1 MIMNRNIFTLLIF
14 SFFSIILQ
22 AQEIT
27 VPQTQRPLI
36 TKRTASWCPNCGGWG
51 WTFFRNVVDDNN
63 GKAVFFANHYD
74 GLHTSPTTLALAANF
89 GGVSQP
95 QFFLNNTNQNVTSG
109 ATASARTNI
118 QNQVNAA
125 WATTPVVQSGIRA
138 IHNSAA
144 QTLSVTAKS
153 RFFQSASGEYYLGI
167 YLVFKEFIGFQSPLG
182 NAAEHK
188 EMMRSHLTANVF
200 GEQIANGTV
209 AAGAEAE
216 VSGQISIAGLDPA
229 KLRIVAIIWKK
240 EGNTYRVTNANETD
254 DFLSPSSANDLWA
267 AQQQLKISPNI
278 ITESARI
285 EMQITESR
293 LPWRVDLVNAS
304 GQVTETIFQGTLDGG
319 VHTFSI
325 ERGPRPAGLYYIR
338 VSNGLHAMSQRV
350 VLH

>member
-1 MIMNRNIFTLLIF
+1 MNRNIYILLIF
-14 SFFSIILQ
+14 SLFSIVLQ

-51 WTFFRNVVDDNN
+51 WTFFRNVINDNN

-74 GLHTSPTTLALAANF
+74 GIHTSPTTLALATNF

-95 QFFLNNTNQNVTSG
+95 LFFLNNTNQSVSSG
-109 ATASARTNI
+109 ATATARTNI
-118 QNQVNAA
+118 QNQVNTA

-167 YLVFKEFIGFQSPLG
+167 YLVFKEFVGFQSGQG

-188 EMMRSHLTANVF
+188 EMLRSHLTANVF

-209 AAGAEAE
+209 AAGAETE
-216 VSGQISIAGLDPA
+216 VNGQISIAGLDPT
-229 KLRIVAIIWKK
+229 KLRIVTIIWKK
-240 EGNTYRVTNANETD
+240 EGNSYRATNANETD
-254 DFLSPSSANDLWA
+254 DFLAPSSSNDLWA
-267 AQQQLKISPNI
+267 AQQQLSIAPNI
-278 ITESARI
+278 VSESARI
-285 EMQITESR
+285 ELQITESN
-293 LPWRVDLVNAS
+293 LPWRLELVNTS
-304 GQVTETIFQGTLDGG
+304 GQVVETIFRGTLAGG
-319 VHTFSI
+319 IHTFNVD
-325 ERGPRPAGLYYIR
+325 RGVRPAGLYFVR
-338 VSNGLHAMSQRV
+338 LSNGLRATSQRV
-350 VLH
+350 VLR

>member
-1 MIMNRNIFTLLIF
+1 MNRFISTLLVF
-14 SFFSIILQ
+14 SLFNITVQ
-22 AQEIT
+22 AQNIV

-51 WTFFRNVVDDNN
+51 WTFFRNIINDNN

-74 GLHTSPTTLALAANF
+74 GIHTSPTTLALASNY

-95 QFFLNNTNQNVTSG
+95 LFFLNNTNQNVSSG

-125 WATTPVVQSGIRA
+125 WATPPVVQSGIRA

-167 YLVFKEFIGFQSPLG
+167 YLVFKEFVGFQSGQG
-182 NAAEHK
+182 NNAEHK
-188 EMMRSHLTANVF
+188 EMMRSHLTTDVF
-200 GEQIANGTV
+200 GEQIANGAV
-209 AAGAEAE
+209 AAGTESE
-216 VSGQISIAGLDPA
+216 VSGQISIAGLDPTQ
-229 KLRIVAIIWKK
+229 LRIVTIIWKK

-267 AQQQLKISPNI
+267 AQQQIRVSPNI
-278 ITESARI
+278 ITEYARI
-285 EMQITESR
+285 ELQITESS
-293 LPWRVDLVNAS
+293 LPWRLELVNIS
-304 GQVTETIFQGTLDGG
+304 GQTVGTIFRGKLAGG
-319 VHTFSI
+319 VHTFSA
-325 ERGPRPAGLYYIR
+325 ERGAHPAGVYFVRL
-338 VSNGLHAMSQRV
+338 SNGMRTTVRSV
-350 VLH
+350 VLR